1 MLLTVIGLAF
11 VPVESRHPR
20 EGLMAGTVV
29 YPFLTKTTRDVD
41 GRAQSGKGIEALGPQ
56 PAVRRGK

>member
-1 MLLTVIGLAF
+1 
-11 VPVESRHPR
+11 
-20 EGLMAGTVV
+20 MAGTVV